1 MDRLPTEAQCVEAKK
16 IIEDLATEWFKDV
29 RVVRADVEADW
40 DHDGDPVL
48 WVRLVTDDS
57 DGELSGPLER
67 IRMKFELARLLEEA
81 GIHADTVISYPSY
94 KEVGDLA

>member
-1 MDRLPTEAQCVEAKK
+1 MDRLPTEAQCVEAKR

-40 DHDGDPVL
+40 DHEGYPVL

-67 IRMKFELARLLEEA
+67 YRMKFELARLLEEA
-81 GIHADTVISYPSY
+81 GILADTVISYPSY